1 MLLGERGVP
10 AASVATMSARLGE
23 GSSTWNDGIISV
35 VNPPAAARGIKIG
48 MTAKQAARLMLQ

>member
-1 MLLGERGVP
+1 
-10 AASVATMSARLGE
+10 MSARLGE
-23 GSSTWNDGIISV
+23 GSSTWNDGVISV